1 MFPDRFLIVKNI
13 TEPQADMEPSIEWIN
28 ENLKKLEAYYWN
40 FETVSFKICRV
51 KEKGFLVKV
60 LGIFGYVSFDFMPW
74 KYPSHEIWKS
84 FSETLIGKVFYAKI
98 HLITKEMNS
107 YMLNASI
114 PQFKRPIIEVDEKY
128 KGIILHSNNKR
139 VVLVDI
145 GIHFEWKKGSF
156 IGIVIDVY
164 GDILNPNRYKIG
176 DEVEVF
182 YTGVNEHNV
191 NVFTLPAPQQRVRE
205 VVKPIKK
212 VVTMQKPKKQV
223 VDFDPVKLERQ
234 PLQPPIERK
243 KSKKEV
249 LHDLQNIKSELSI
262 FNKLDE
268 KMQNKIE
275 WWIQTYLD

>member
-13 TEPQADMEPSIEWIN
+13 AEPQTDFEPSSEWIN

-40 FETVSFKICRV
+40 FETVSFKIYRV
-51 KEKGFLVKV
+51 KEKGFKVKV
-60 LGIFGYVSFDFMPW
+60 LGIYGYVNFDFMPW
-74 KYPSHEIWKS
+74 KYPTHDIWKS

-98 HLITKEMNS
+98 HLLTKEMNTFL
-107 YMLNASI
+107 LNASI

-128 KGIILHSNNKR
+128 KGIILHSTTKR

-176 DEVEVF
+176 DELKVV
-182 YTGVNEHNV
+182 YSGVNDHNM
-191 NVFTLPAPQQRVRE
+191 NFFTLPAPKLRVKE
-205 VVKPIKK
+205 VIKPMKK

-223 VDFDPVKLERQ
+223 IDFDPVKLERQ
-234 PLQPPIERK
+234 SLQPPIERK

-249 LHDLQNIKSELSI
+249 LNDLQNIKSEFSI

-268 KMQNKIE
+268 EMQNKIE